1 MFAIYVRVSEVG
13 DREGPGFGSPEEQE
27 AAAREWAERAGVEVY
42 FNPDECVDLDVSG
55 AVEAD
60 DRKLGRLIERCE
72 AGEFEGII
80 VRDENRF
87 SRDPIE
93 GVVALDRLD
102 ACGARLK
109 ATWSGFDSENLTPE
123 AQMLYEFKLSM
134 GKAERARNRLAR
146 VNGSRRAADRGVYLA
161 SSPPLG
167 YRWVD
172 GTRSVRPDGKL
183 GAGRIEP
190 DPVRSKLVRE
200 VFRRRA
206 EGESLRSLAEYLRG
220 NGMKI
225 TKSGVRVIFD
235 NRAYLGEA
243 TVPTEKKGEMEVRKN
258 AHKPIVTEKQWE
270 LAQAAGGTYIPRSG
284 KWSMQA
290 ALTGMALCS
299 GCEKPLSVHGGGKRH
314 DTGFYS
320 CTSENCPQRVGI
332 RMERLDS
339 WAAGLLQD
347 AVIAGV
353 PELIAVLEG
362 DDRHARA
369 LETVN
374 LAALELEEYR
384 REVKVSDVGAEA
396 RRRDVAS
403 RQETLNLARQA
414 LAAIPAPKPV
424 SRNRAKKL
432 LTYEEAKPGL
442 EREQNQRFFEK
453 IVVHP
458 VGRGRRV
465 PVEDRVT
472 AWFVGAERPADMRTI
487 TPVGD
492 PETLAILKATHKP
505 EVLAAAR
512 AENAAQKAATEAGS

>member
-1 MFAIYVRVSEVG
+1 
-13 DREGPGFGSPEEQE
+13 
-27 AAAREWAERAGVEVY
+27 
-42 FNPDECVDLDVSG
+42 
-55 AVEAD
+55 
-60 DRKLGRLIERCE
+60 
-72 AGEFEGII
+72 
-80 VRDENRF
+80 
-87 SRDPIE
+87 
-93 GVVALDRLD
+93 
-102 ACGARLK
+102 
-109 ATWSGFDSENLTPE
+109 
-123 AQMLYEFKLSM
+123 
-134 GKAERARNRLAR
+134 
-146 VNGSRRAADRGVYLA
+146 
-161 SSPPLG
+161 
-167 YRWVD
+167 
-172 GTRSVRPDGKL
+172 
-183 GAGRIEP
+183 
-190 DPVRSKLVRE
+190 
-200 VFRRRA
+200 
-206 EGESLRSLAEYLRG
+206 
-220 NGMKI
+220 
-225 TKSGVRVIFD
+225 
-235 NRAYLGEA
+235 
-243 TVPTEKKGEMEVRKN
+243 
-258 AHKPIVTEKQWE
+258 
-270 LAQAAGGTYIPRSG
+270 
-284 KWSMQA
+284 MQA

-332 RMERLDS
+332 TMERLDS

-369 LETVN
+369 LEAVN

-396 RRRDVAS
+396 WKRDVAS

-414 LAAIPAPKPV
+414 LAATPAPKPV

-432 LTYEEAKPGL
+432 LTYDEAKPGL
-442 EREQNQRFFEK
+442 EREQNQRFFER

-492 PETLAILKATHKP
+492 PETLAILKAAHKP

-512 AENAAQKAATEAGS
+512 AENAAQKAATEVG